1 MNILGKEKTARLLAH
16 ILRAYYHVTW
26 MPWQEWVWNSLVAR
40 HLLWRPLTFT
50 CKTEFDAKIITTFP
64 DTIQTRIFFFG
75 FWEPNITSYVSSK
88 LRPGDV
94 FIDIGAN
101 IGYYS
106 LLASRYVGQSGR
118 VFAFEASPSIFT
130 LLQKNLA
137 ANDATNVTARNVAVS
152 DRQCEIPIFLNR
164 AENIGASTTLQS
176 VADSIGARQE
186 ATVNGYPLSDLV
198 DLAVLRT
205 ARFIK
210 IDVEGAEW
218 PIVKGM
224 RDVVSELSDDTE
236 ILIEINSSSAESLGG
251 TAEDVLRIFLD
262 AGFSPFEISNS
273 YEIGPYIRRE
283 KPQLVPF
290 DGKPF
295 IQKDFVLKRVL
306 A

>member
-1 MNILGKEKTARLLAH
+1 MNISGKEKMARLAARM
-16 ILRAYYHVTW
+16 LRAYYHAAW
-26 MPWQEWVWNSLVAR
+26 APGQEWVWNTLVVP

-50 CKTEFDAKIITTFP
+50 CKTEFDAKITTTFP

-75 FWEPNITSYVSSK
+75 FWEPSITSYVRSK
-88 LRPGDV
+88 LKPGDV

-106 LLASRYVGQSGR
+106 LLASRCVGQSGR
-118 VFAFEASPSIFT
+118 VFAFEASPSIYA

-137 ANDATNVTARNVAVS
+137 ANNAGNVIARNVAVS
-152 DRQCEIPIFLNR
+152 DRECEIPIFLNR

-186 ATVNGYPLSDLV
+186 AIVDGYPLSSLI

-218 PIVKGM
+218 PIVNGM

-236 ILIEINSSSAESLGG
+236 ILIEVNSSSAESLGG
-251 TAEDVLRIFLD
+251 TAKDLLRVFTD
-262 AGFSPFEISNS
+262 AGFLPFEISNS
-273 YEIGPYIRRE
+273 YEIGSYVRRMS
-283 KPQLVPF
+283 PRLVPF
-290 DGKPF
+290 DSKSF
-295 IQKDFVLKRVL
+295 EQKDFVLKRVS